1 VTQSHSIAS
10 PSKEAI
16 LQALS
21 AVQDPDLHR
30 DIVSL
35 DFIQDLAI
43 EGDAVSFR
51 VVLTT
56 PACPARETLQQQVEE
71 AVRAVPGVASVNVTM
86 DAVVRGTPLRPNG
99 PKAIPGVRNVIAVA
113 SNKGGV
119 GKSTVAANLAIA
131 LAQAGASVGLVDA
144 DITGPNLPTMFGY
157 EAGFMAESK
166 SGLQAVEKFGVKLA
180 SLGFLLNRGIPVVWR
195 GPMIGSAVKQL
206 LHDVPWG
213 DLDYLVID
221 LPPGTSDASMSMA
234 QDAAIAGA
242 VIVST
247 PQDVALEDALKAV
260 SMFEKLN
267 VPVFGIVENMSY
279 FVCPCCGERT
289 EIFGHGGAKDA
300 ADELG
305 LSFLG
310 EVPLHTSIREG
321 GDRGLPV
328 TVADPDSPQARAFRE
343 IASKVAARLSV
354 LGWSEA

>member
-1 VTQSHSIAS
+1 
-10 PSKEAI
+10 
-16 LQALS
+16 
-21 AVQDPDLHR
+21 
-30 DIVSL
+30 
-35 DFIQDLAI
+35 
-43 EGDAVSFR
+43 
-51 VVLTT
+51 
-56 PACPARETLQQQVEE
+56 
-71 AVRAVPGVASVNVTM
+71 
-86 DAVVRGTPLRPNG
+86 
-99 PKAIPGVRNVIAVA
+99 
-113 SNKGGV
+113 
-119 GKSTVAANLAIA
+119 
-131 LAQAGASVGLVDA
+131 
-144 DITGPNLPTMFGY
+144 
-157 EAGFMAESK
+157 
-166 SGLQAVEKFGVKLA
+166 
-180 SLGFLLNRGIPVVWR
+180 
-195 GPMIGSAVKQL
+195 
-206 LHDVPWG
+206 
-213 DLDYLVID
+213 LDYLVID